1 MVMQPRDI
9 IPMVVETGAR
19 GERAFDIYSLLLRER
34 IVFLG
39 TPIDDQVANV
49 VVAQLLYLDREDPD
63 KDISLY
69 IHSPGGYVHSGLA
82 IYDPMQLIR
91 SDVSTICIG
100 MTASLAAILL
110 CAGVKGKRHALP
122 HAKIMLHQ
130 PTGGLGGQAADIKI
144 QADEI
149 IKTKNMLDDIVAKH
163 TGQSIE
169 RVQKETQRD
178 RYMTAEEAKEWGIID
193 EIITGKGAKGEAG
206 KGK

>member
-1 MVMQPRDI
+1 MDNSPMNV
-9 IPMVVETGAR
+9 IPMVIESGAR

-39 TPIDDQVANV
+39 MPINDEVANLII
-49 VVAQLLYLDREDPD
+49 AQLLYLDREDPD

-82 IYDPMQLIR
+82 IYDTMQLIR
-91 SDVSTICIG
+91 CDVSTICIG

-110 CAGVKGKRHALP
+110 CAGAKGKRHALP

-130 PTGGLGGQAADIKI
+130 PTGGLGGQASDIKI

-149 IKTKNMLDDIVAKH
+149 IKTKNMLDGIVAKH

-169 RVQKETQRD
+169 RVQRETQRD

-193 EIITGKGAKGEAG
+193 EIIIGKVAKGEAG

>member
-1 MVMQPRDI
+1 MVQPRDI
-9 IPMVVETGAR
+9 IPMVVETGTR

-63 KDISLY
+63 KDVSLY

-82 IYDPMQLIR
+82 IYDAMQLIR
-91 SDVSTICIG
+91 CDVSTICIG

-110 CAGVKGKRHALP
+110 CAGTKGKRYALP

-149 IKTKNMLDDIVAKH
+149 IRTKNMLDEIVAKH

-178 RYMTAEEAKEWGIID
+178 RYMTAQEALEWGIID
-193 EIITGKGAKGEAG
+193 EIITGKAS
-206 KGK
+206 KGKEAKAK

>member
-1 MVMQPRDI
+1 MEMQPRDI

-39 TPIDDQVANV
+39 SPIDDQVANV
-49 VVAQLLYLDREDPD
+49 IVAQLLYLEREDPD

-82 IYDPMQLIR
+82 IYDAMQLIR
-91 SDVSTICIG
+91 CDVSTICIG

-110 CAGVKGKRHALP
+110 CAGTKGKRHALP

-130 PTGGLGGQAADIKI
+130 PTGGLGGQASDIKI

-149 IKTKNMLDDIVAKH
+149 IKTKNMLDEIVAKH
-163 TGQSIE
+163 TGQSME
-169 RVQKETQRD
+169 RIRRETQRD
-178 RYMTAEEAKEWGIID
+178 RYMSAEEAKEWGVID
-193 EIITGKGAKGEAG
+193 EIIIGKATKGEEVRG
-206 KGK
+206 K